1 MKFAIYLFIYP
12 TLLLQYHHSDDIFI
26 KPRIY
31 LTTSQIP
38 FLQHYTQEMKPRCVA
53 ILTDVYLG
61 LVEQVM
67 FTNV

>member
-1 MKFAIYLFIYP
+1 MKFAIHLFIPHYCF
-12 TLLLQYHHSDDIFI
+12 DDIFI
-26 KPRIY
+26 KPRVY

-53 ILTDVYLG
+53 ILTGVYLG